1 VELVPK
7 LLSGDPLLI
16 DFLNSARKNA
26 VSSYS
31 LFRMRVVRVPFLLS
45 TFLGPLNSLYLPS
58 W

>member
-7 LLSGDPLLI
+7 LLNEDPLLI

-31 LFRMRVVRVPFLLS
+31 LF
-45 TFLGPLNSLYLPS
+45 
-58 W
+58 